1 MIKTENIE
9 FTYWGSNRPAVD
21 DVSFEVE
28 KGEIFGFLGPSGAG
42 KTTTVSIL
50 IKLLSGYGGTAS
62 VMGRNLVDTDKS
74 YFENIGVCFE
84 LPSHYLRLTA
94 LENLDFFASLYSLE
108 TLSAEKVLRMVGL
121 FDSANKKVSE
131 FSKGMKMRLNFARS
145 LLHHPEVYF
154 LDEPTIGLDPINAR
168 LIKDI
173 ILEKK
178 SQGKTVFLT
187 THNMNVADELCD
199 RIGLIDGGRIQV
211 IDSPHNLK
219 LQYGT
224 RRVKVETVSDG
235 KPEVQE
241 FEMDG
246 LGENPTFLSVLK
258 DEILT
263 IHSQEPTLEEV
274 FIKVTGRGLV

>member
-9 FTYWGSNRPAVD
+9 FTYRGSNRPAVD

-62 VMGRNLVDTDKS
+62 VMGRNLVDTDQS

-94 LENLDFFASLYSLE
+94 LENLDFFASLYCSE
-108 TLSAEKVLRMVGL
+108 TLPAEKVLGMVGL
-121 FDSANKKVSE
+121 FDSAHKKVSE

-274 FIKVTGRGLV
+274 FIKVTGRGLL